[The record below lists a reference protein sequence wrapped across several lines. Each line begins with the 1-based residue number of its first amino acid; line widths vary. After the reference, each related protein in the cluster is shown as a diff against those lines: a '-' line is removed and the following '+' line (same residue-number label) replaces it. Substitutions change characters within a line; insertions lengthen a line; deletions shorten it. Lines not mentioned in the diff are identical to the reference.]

1 MRFRRLAPALLAL
14 SFPAIAR
21 AQLDSVTLAGFRW
34 RNIGPAN
41 FGGRVA
47 DIAAIPSPSKTF
59 YVATAGGGIWKTTN
73 AGTTF
78 KPIFDNQRVV
88 SMGALA
94 IAPSDT
100 NQVWAGTGEQ
110 NSRNTIEPGMGIY
123 KSTDGGKTWKL
134 TGLEKT
140 QHIGRIVVHPTNPN
154 VVYVAALGAAWKS
167 NAERGL
173 YKTEDGGA
181 TWKVVKFI
189 DDSTGFIDV
198 AMDPSNPQVLFASA
212 YQRLRGPYFLS
223 SGGKGSGL
231 WKTTDGGAT
240 WSEIKGG
247 GFPET
252 KKGRIGLAI
261 SRSNP
266 QIVYALVE
274 ADTNPNPK
282 PAPGSKPQNRSG
294 LYRSDDGGQN
304 WKFQNDQDTRPF
316 YYSQVRVDPKNPDR
330 VYWSSTP
337 VLFSDDG
344 GKTARSATNTIHVD
358 HHAMWID
365 PNDPEHIIVGNDGGV
380 AQTWDRGGNFV
391 AVTSLPIGQ
400 FYAVSY
406 DFAVPYNVCA
416 GAQDNGSWCGPSRH
430 RNGSVGSAFWFG
442 YSGGDGFWTA
452 QDPMDPKIIYGESQN
467 AGITRWNL
475 ATGQTNFVGAGGLF
489 ARYRQFEDSII
500 IVRGDTTQ
508 PETRD
513 IRNHVADLRAR
524 QRQDSLNSITR
535 FNWETPFFLSTH
547 NKDVLYVGG
556 NHVFKSTQRGDNLLS
571 ISPDL
576 SKQDMKKIDVSMKT
590 TGGITVDATGAETY
604 GTVVALAESYMKPG
618 LLYAGTDD
626 GNVWTTPNDGATWT
640 QIDWKKFPGLPS
652 NEVYVSRIEPSHFDT
667 LTWYISFDNHRNN
680 DFTPYLYATTDGG
693 KTFASIAATLPTGG
707 PDHVHVVR
715 EDPFNR
721 DLLFAGTSVGAYVST
736 DRGKNWRKFMS
747 GMPTVPVFD
756 LKIHPRDRELIAATH
771 GRGIFTVDVA
781 PLEQMAG
788 KTLAD
793 VMLFEPKRAYQ
804 YADPPRMGQTNDQ
817 QVYGA
822 TSPQYGAEIVY
833 RIAPGAQPAPVV
845 ATNPPATTP
854 TPTPTNESR
863 TVVLAST
870 AGAAGSGSPSRG
882 APANQVKVVIQD
894 ATGDTIFTTNG
905 SGSPGLQRIVWPY
918 RGTRKLAT
926 VPELSPSAR
935 RDSIVRVRK
944 TTLVL
949 DSVAKAG
956 WDTTFMRHAR
966 EVLLP
971 AGAAPQMN
979 VNCGGPAGPG
989 TNPDRPAEGG
999 VVRGGGNFSGCT
1011 LTVNGANIDMDK
1023 YQELQ
1028 TAINRAINGPA
1039 ANPNVFFFGTP
1050 GNRSTVGFE
1059 ASTGDYLVSISVGG
1073 KTYKQ
1078 VLHVERVPS
1087 GEVRLP

>member
-1 MRFRRLAPALLAL
+1 MRFCRLAPALAVLA
-14 SFPAIAR
+14 FPTVVLG
-21 AQLDSVTLAGFRW
+21 QLDSVTLAGFRW

-154 VVYVAALGAAWKS
+154 IVYVAALGAAWKS
-167 NAERGL
+167 NPERGL
-173 YKTEDGGA
+173 YKTEDGGV
-181 TWKVVKFI
+181 TWKLIKVI
-189 DDSTGFIDV
+189 DDSSGFIDV

-212 YQRLRGPYFLS
+212 YQRLRGPYFLN

-231 WKTTDGGAT
+231 WKTTDGGTT
-240 WSEIKGG
+240 WTETKGG

-252 KKGRIGLAI
+252 KKGRIGIAI

-282 PAPGSKPQNRSG
+282 PAPGSKAQNKSG

-304 WKFQNDQDTRPF
+304 WTFRNDQDTRPF

-380 AQTWDRGGNFV
+380 AQTWDRGGNYV
-391 AVTSLPIGQ
+391 ASTALPIGQ
-400 FYAVSY
+400 FYGVSF

-430 RNGSVGSAFWFG
+430 RQGSVGSAFWFG

-452 QDPMDPKIIYGESQN
+452 QDPTDPKIIYGESQN

-475 ATGQTNFVGAGGLF
+475 ATGQTSFVGAGGSF
-489 ARYRQFEDSII
+489 FTRYRQYEDSII
-500 IVRGDTTQ
+500 ITRGDTTQ

-513 IRNHVADLRAR
+513 MRNRIADLRAR
-524 QRQDSLNSITR
+524 QKQDSLISITR
-535 FNWETPFFLSTH
+535 FNWETPFFLSPH
-547 NKDVLYVGG
+547 NKDVVYVGG
-556 NHVFKSTQRGDNLLS
+556 NHVFKSTQHGDNMYS
-571 ISPDL
+571 ISADL

-604 GTVVALAESYMKPG
+604 GTVVALAESYVKPG

-626 GNVWTTPNDGATWT
+626 GNVWVTPNDGATWT

-667 LTWYISFDNHRNN
+667 LSWYISFDNHRNN

-693 KTFASIAATLPTGG
+693 KNFTSIAATLPTGG

-736 DRGKNWRKFMS
+736 DRGKSWQKFMS
-747 GMPTVPVFD
+747 GLPTVPVFD

-771 GRGIFTVDVA
+771 GRGVFIVDVA

-788 KTLAD
+788 KALAD

-817 QVYGA
+817 QSYGA
-822 TSPQYGAEIVY
+822 PSPQYGAEIAY
-833 RIAPGAQPAPVV
+833 RIAPAAQPAATV
-845 ATNPPATTP
+845 AGAGSATTTTPATVPAATTDAP
-854 TPTPTNESR
+854 R
-863 TVVLAST
+863 VAQ
-870 AGAAGSGSPSRG
+870 AGSPPMR
-882 APANQVKVVIQD
+882 APANQVKIVIQD

-905 SGSPGLQRIVWPY
+905 SGSPGLQRVVWPY
-918 RGTRKLAT
+918 RGTRKLAV
-926 VPELSPSAR
+926 VPPLSPSAL

-944 TTLVL
+944 TTAVL
-949 DSVAKAG
+949 DSVERAG
-956 WDTTFMRHAR
+956 MDTAFMRHAR

-971 AGAAPQMN
+971 TGAAPQLN
-979 VNCGGPAGPG
+979 INCGGGGPG
-989 TNPDRPAEGG
+989 TNPDRPAEGA
-999 VVRGGGNFSGCT
+999 VVRGGSGFSGCT
-1011 LTVNGANIDMDK
+1011 MTVNGANIDMEK
-1023 YQELQ
+1023 YQAVQL
-1028 TAINRAINGPA
+1028 AINRAINGPS
-1039 ANPNVFFFGTP
+1039 ANPNAIFFGTA

-1073 KTYKQ
+1073 KTFKQ
-1078 VLHVERVPS
+1078 VLHVDRVPP